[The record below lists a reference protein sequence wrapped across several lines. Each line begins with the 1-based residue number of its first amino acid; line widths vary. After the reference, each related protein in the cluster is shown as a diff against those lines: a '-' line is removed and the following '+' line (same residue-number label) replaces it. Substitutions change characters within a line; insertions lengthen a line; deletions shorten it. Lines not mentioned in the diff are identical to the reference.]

1 MISIWATEYL
11 PPPPPLN
18 PSTINWQQVR
28 INDGLG
34 GGEGRGWVRSCSDTD
49 IDPHVLQCRSS
60 REKKFASGL
69 RERGGQNGT
78 EMANAT
84 HIYPEK
90 SKACQDLVHSYV
102 ERENGLLYLS
112 CCVQDV

>member
-1 MISIWATEYL
+1 MSFFTCEEIREWIE
-11 PPPPPLN
+11 
-18 PSTINWQQVR
+18 
-28 INDGLG
+28 
-34 GGEGRGWVRSCSDTD
+34 GE
-49 IDPHVLQCRSS
+49 
-60 REKKFASGL
+60 
-69 RERGGQNGT
+69 NGT

-102 ERENGLLYLS
+102 HRENGLLYLS

>member
-1 MISIWATEYL
+1 MISIWATAYL
-11 PPPPPLN
+11 PPPHPPLTHQQ
-18 PSTINWQQVR
+18 STDNKL
-28 INDGLG
+28 GLMMG
-34 GGEGRGWVRSCSDTD
+34 WGGRGWVRSCSDTD

-60 REKKFASGL
+60 RVKKFASGL

-78 EMANAT
+78 EMANTT

-102 ERENGLLYLS
+102 QRENGLLYLS